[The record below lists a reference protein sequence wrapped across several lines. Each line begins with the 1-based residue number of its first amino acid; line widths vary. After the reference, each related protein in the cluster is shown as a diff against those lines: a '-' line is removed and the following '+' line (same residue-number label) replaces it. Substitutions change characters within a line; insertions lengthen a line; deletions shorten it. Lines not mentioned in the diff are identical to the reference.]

1 MIRIAIP
8 SKGRLREPTL
18 RLLEAAGIKVATT
31 PSSERI
37 LMSPTNYSHIQVIY
51 IRTEDIPNV
60 VSEGAA
66 DLGIT
71 GHDYVIESEADVVE
85 LLDLRFG
92 RARIVFA
99 VHDSMGFSSPREIP
113 NGMRVA
119 TKYVNIAR
127 AYFKRIG
134 RRVRIVRVSGATEVM
149 PLIGVAEG
157 VVDVTSTGT
166 TMRTHGMKVLD
177 TIMSTSA
184 RLIASKEALASKR
197 ELVESI
203 MMSIKG
209 VLNAEGKKL
218 LMMNVPETNL
228 KEVLKVLPAMAGP
241 TVAKVESKEPMW
253 EVYSVVSE
261 NELLRIIFE
270 VKARGARDIL
280 VLSIE
285 RAIP

>member
-8 SKGRLREPTL
+8 SKGRLREPAL
-18 RLLEAAGIKVATT
+18 KLLEAAGIKIAIT
-31 PSSERI
+31 SDSERI
-37 LMSPTNYSHIQVIY
+37 LMSSTNYPYIQVIY

-60 VSEGAA
+60 ISEDAA

-71 GHDYVIESEADVVE
+71 GHDYVVESKADVVE

-92 RARIVFA
+92 KARIVFA
-99 VHDSMGFSSPREIP
+99 VHNSLGFSSVHEVS
-113 NGMRVA
+113 NGIRVA
-119 TKYVNIAR
+119 TKYVNIAKE
-127 AYFKRIG
+127 YFRHIG
-134 RRVRIVRVSGATEVM
+134 KKVKIVRVSGSTEIM

-166 TMRTHGMKVLD
+166 TLKVHGMKVLD
-177 TIMSTSA
+177 TIMYTSA
-184 RLIASKEALASKR
+184 RLIASRKALVTKKN
-197 ELVESI
+197 LIDSI
-203 MMSIKG
+203 ITSIKG

-218 LMMNVPETNL
+218 LMMNVHESNL

-241 TVAKVESKEPMW
+241 TIAKVESEEPMW

-261 NELLRIIFE
+261 NELLKIISE
-270 VKARGARDIL
+270 VKAKGARDIL

-285 RAIP
+285 RVIP